1 MSGAVVWAALLLG
14 LVVAGESAHVRLH
27 PRRGMS
33 PIASAA
39 AAAFMLSLPHVD
51 GVPRV
56 VVLTIGLG
64 TIGLAILAGALI
76 ARATGR
82 MTSRLDIVGRL
93 SNAFVAGCLGELL
106 AATDLRE
113 SAVAENRQWVYALV
127 LWLASLVAMSVRM
140 LVIAA
145 IASRSDQRT
154 LQVTLRDE
162 ILTFGMISFATATTA
177 AMIVLSRQAIGLWGP
192 VFFMI
197 PLLLSFAA
205 ARRYAQT
212 RQTYRETIAALSRL
226 TDHTGHTRQ
235 GHAQRVAELSV
246 RLAHYRGL
254 PQREIDT
261 IEYAALLHDLGQVAL
276 DEPIDGGATL
286 LIAPRD
292 QERIAD
298 DGVAII
304 RHSGVLEDAA
314 VVLSQQAIPFRRV
327 LEYDERLPIEARIIR
342 LANAFD
348 DLTGGS
354 TTHTDISLALER
366 IQLGL
371 GYEYD
376 PELVDDL
383 ITVVHGTQRRSRSA
397 PETAS

>member
-1 MSGAVVWAALLLG
+1 MSEPIIWTAVLLG
-14 LVVAGESAHVRLH
+14 LVVAGESSHVRLH
-27 PRRGMS
+27 PRRGIS

-39 AAAFMLSLPHVD
+39 AAAFMLSLPTVEA
-51 GVPRV
+51 VPRV
-56 VVLTIGLG
+56 VVLAVGLG
-64 TIGLAILAGALI
+64 VIGLAVLSGTVI

-82 MTSRLDIVGRL
+82 LTSRFDAAGRL
-93 SNAFVAGCLGELL
+93 TNALVAGCLGELL
-106 AATDLRE
+106 AAGGVQE
-113 SAVAENRQWVYALV
+113 AAAAEGRQWIYALA
-127 LWLASLVAMSVRM
+127 LWLVSLVAMGTRII
-140 LVIAA
+140 VIATLA
-145 IASRSDQRT
+145 ASSDQRT
-154 LQVTLRDE
+154 VRVTLRDE
-162 ILTFGMISFATATTA
+162 FLTFGMISFASATTA
-177 AMIVLSRQAIGLWGP
+177 AMIVLSRPAIGPWGP
-192 VFFMI
+192 VFFMV

-212 RQTYRETIAALSRL
+212 RLTYRETIASLSRL
-226 TDHTGHTRQ
+226 TDHTGHTRR
-235 GHAQRVAELSV
+235 GHAQRVADLSV
-246 RLAHYRGL
+246 RLAHHRGL
-254 PQREIDT
+254 AQREIDT
-261 IEYAALLHDLGQVAL
+261 VEYAALLHDLGQIAL

-314 VVLSQQAIPFRRV
+314 VLLSKQAVPFWRV
-327 LEYDERLPIEARIIR
+327 LEYDERSPVGARIIR

-354 TTHTDISLALER
+354 TSSADTSLALER

-376 PELVDDL
+376 PGLVDDL
-383 ITVVHGTQRRSRSA
+383 ITVVTGARSRSGQ
-397 PETAS
+397 ETRS